1 MVLMVK
7 VVIDDGRGWVGM
19 MMVEMVHTEMP
30 HNL

>member
-7 VVIDDGRGWVGM
+7 VVIGDGWGWVGM
-19 MMVEMVHTEMP
+19 MVVVMVHTEMP